1 MGAGLTFLQ
10 WIKIMRN
17 LPPRERC
24 ELCQKQIY
32 THDII
37 LTCNLNY
44 KSYHAKCLDIDN
56 DTALELQSDEQWF
69 CPCCI
74 ENTLPINLLSSDI
87 NYEPISCSSCL
98 TYISPFKHRVIT
110 CHSCKNVAHYTCTS
124 KLSTYESQP
133 SLSLC
138 LLCFE
143 SKTGNVSDDSKSCKA
158 VELNLLFANCC
169 FDPYNEVIDHEKI
182 EKNRYFDDEIED
194 TCETVQLA
202 SKSLKNCRYFDID
215 SLTNDQIKGTS
226 LFFNNIDGFQSNFYE
241 FKNQISNLNSP
252 FDFYCFNET
261 NLKAGV
267 LHDYE
272 IDGYKSYHLHSIPSK
287 FKGSGLSLY
296 CRNNLKF
303 KIEKPFTFRNN
314 YFECL
319 GGKLK
324 CDIGN
329 VNVIVIY
336 RYCRNDKQAECIKEL
351 SSFIDMIS
359 REPSIVVGDFNYDT
373 LKLGDEKFTN
383 DYINAFMC
391 SGFAPMINRP
401 THFKGQSV
409 TSIDQVWSN
418 IVTDSSTS
426 GILNVSTSNHFPIF
440 ASIPTSAESIEN
452 GEDQKIIKVHNIS
465 SKTIDRFNTELANI
479 QTKYASIE
487 PSENCEQDFNVYYN
501 DLLNA
506 YNKCFVDNLDLSS
519 TRNFIDKP
527 WMSVGLAMSSK
538 TKNQLHVDLI
548 KARRKNDP
556 CVTFYEKKYTDYRRR
571 FTALVRQAQIKYYS
585 DRFNKCNGDMK
596 KYWKVLN
603 EMRHKRKSISFPNYI
618 EVNQQLITDRRIIV
632 NRFNDYFVNIAQN
645 LNNSKDPSDYNDYRS
660 FLKNRVQETIFL
672 SDIESCEIDE
682 IIGDLNPSKSSD
694 ISPRILKLF
703 RQSISPTM
711 ATLLNRCMHSGI
723 FPNVLKIARVIPLFK
738 SGDRNCITNYRPI
751 SLLPVF
757 SKIFEKL
764 IHKRLLSFLDKHNIL
779 YNKQFGF
786 RKRHST
792 IHALNTAITQILQ
805 SLNKNETVFG
815 IFLDFSKAF
824 DTVKHE
830 ILLDKL
836 EHYGVRGISLTLLR
850 SYLSNRKQCVFNGE
864 EVSDLMN
871 IKDGVPQGSVLGPLL
886 FLIYIN
892 DLVNSQC
899 ICNKSKCTSNCLDI
913 ASFIIF
919 ADDTNLFI
927 DGKTPQ
933 EAVNKANQV
942 LDRLKLYL
950 EANYLHINISKS
962 KYLHFKPPRKKVQLP
977 ETQIMFNG
985 QPLDSVDDIRFLG
998 VIIDHKLSWKNH
1010 VKTVTNKVRCSIGQL
1025 YNMSRVI
1032 PYKLRATIYNA
1043 IINSQLSYAIPVWG
1057 GFDGHDSLQE
1067 IFLLQKRALRNLFS
1081 IKKTSMHVRG
1091 HTKKVFSQYNI
1102 LTVYNIYSYMTIL
1115 HLAKLITSKTPL
1127 YLYDLMRLGYSSE
1140 TRNNRVYEPHLSLKH
1155 YMNNFCYQGPKLW
1168 NAISSSSTYCD
1179 SITAAPTISCLK
1191 SRLKKFLMNMQS
1203 YGDENQ
1209 WHPSN
1214 NDLII
1219 FLTTLKSD
1227 PYTYSNLKQITFF
1240 AC

>member
-1 MGAGLTFLQ
+1 M
-10 WIKIMRN
+10 
-17 LPPRERC
+17 
-24 ELCQKQIY
+24 
-32 THDII
+32 
-37 LTCNLNY
+37 
-44 KSYHAKCLDIDN
+44 
-56 DTALELQSDEQWF
+56 
-69 CPCCI
+69 
-74 ENTLPINLLSSDI
+74 
-87 NYEPISCSSCL
+87 
-98 TYISPFKHRVIT
+98 
-110 CHSCKNVAHYTCTS
+110 
-124 KLSTYESQP
+124 
-133 SLSLC
+133 
-138 LLCFE
+138 
-143 SKTGNVSDDSKSCKA
+143 
-158 VELNLLFANCC
+158 
-169 FDPYNEVIDHEKI
+169 
-182 EKNRYFDDEIED
+182 
-194 TCETVQLA
+194 
-202 SKSLKNCRYFDID
+202 
-215 SLTNDQIKGTS
+215 
-226 LFFNNIDGFQSNFYE
+226 
-241 FKNQISNLNSP
+241 
-252 FDFYCFNET
+252 
-261 NLKAGV
+261 
-267 LHDYE
+267 
-272 IDGYKSYHLHSIPSK
+272 
-287 FKGSGLSLY
+287 
-296 CRNNLKF
+296 
-303 KIEKPFTFRNN
+303 
-314 YFECL
+314 
-319 GGKLK
+319 
-324 CDIGN
+324 
-329 VNVIVIY
+329 
-336 RYCRNDKQAECIKEL
+336 
-351 SSFIDMIS
+351 
-359 REPSIVVGDFNYDT
+359 
-373 LKLGDEKFTN
+373 
-383 DYINAFMC
+383 
-391 SGFAPMINRP
+391 
-401 THFKGQSV
+401 
-409 TSIDQVWSN
+409 
-418 IVTDSSTS
+418 
-426 GILNVSTSNHFPIF
+426 
-440 ASIPTSAESIEN
+440 SIPTSADSIEN

-465 SKTIDRFNTELANI
+465 SKTIDRFSIELANI

-487 PSENCEQDFNVYYN
+487 PSENCEHDFNIYYN

-506 YNKCFVDNLDLSS
+506 YNKCFMDNLDLSS

-548 KARRKNDP
+548 KARHKNDP
-556 CVTFYEKKYTDYRRR
+556 DVKFYEKKYTDYRRR
-571 FTALVRQAQIKYYS
+571 FTALIRQAQIKYYS

-596 KYWKVLN
+596 KYWKILN

-618 EVNQQLITDRRIIV
+618 EVNQQLITNRRIIL

-645 LNNSKDPSDYNDYRS
+645 LNNSKDPSDFKDYRS
-660 FLKNRVQETIFL
+660 FLKNRVEETIFL
-672 SDIESCEIDE
+672 SDIESSEIDD

-723 FPNVLKIARVIPLFK
+723 FPDVLKIARVIPLFK

-805 SLNKNETVFG
+805 SLDRKETVFG

-836 EHYGVRGISLTLLR
+836 EHYGIRGISLNLLR

-871 IKDGVPQGSVLGPLL
+871 VKDGVPQGSVLGPLL

-899 ICNKSKCTSNCLDI
+899 VCNKSKCTSNCLDI

-950 EANYLHINISKS
+950 EANYLHINVSKS

-998 VIIDHKLSWKNH
+998 VIIDHKLSWKKH

-1032 PYKLRATIYNA
+1032 PYKLRTTIYNA

-1081 IKKTSMHVRG
+1081 IKKTSLHVRG

-1115 HLAKLITSKTPL
+1115 HLAKLIASKTPL

-1168 NAISSSSTYCD
+1168 NVISSSSTYCE

-1191 SRLKKFLMNMQS
+1191 SRLKKFFINMQS

-1214 NDLII
+1214 SDLTI
-1219 FLTTLKSD
+1219 FLTTLRSD
-1227 PYTYSNLKQITFF
+1227 PYSNLRQIT
-1240 AC
+1240 